1 MQNKISFMH
10 SKSNNSTLA
19 SSLTSSPISS
29 LASALNDLKY
39 YSRIR
44 IIIHDTVHIYG
55 YYASRPVTIHPTGYY
70 SSTGTIH
77 PTGTIH

>member
-1 MQNKISFMH
+1 MQNKIPFMH
-10 SKSNNSTLA
+10 SNSNNSTLA
-19 SSLTSSPISS
+19 SSLTSSLISS

-55 YYASRPVTIHPTGYY
+55 YYASRPITIHPVKTIHL
-70 SSTGTIH
+70 TGTIH
-77 PTGTIH
+77 R